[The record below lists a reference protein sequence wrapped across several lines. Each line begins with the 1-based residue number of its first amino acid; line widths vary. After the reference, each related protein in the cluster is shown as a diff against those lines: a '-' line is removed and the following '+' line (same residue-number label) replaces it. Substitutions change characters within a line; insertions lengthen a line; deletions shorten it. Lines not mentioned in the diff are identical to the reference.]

1 MKKEIF
7 PFLPMPLPIA
17 QKLSAAFNPIA
28 NSFIRMNPKFKKEL
42 AQADI
47 ALDARSYYTLS
58 VLSAVMFFIMTF
70 FPILIVGYFTVPI
83 GMLVVAA
90 LIFSMFMAGIV
101 FFYYMIHPR
110 LLISRKSSLLE
121 KDLLFALKYMLIR
134 IRSGVPLYDAMVGV
148 AHGQYGEVSNEF
160 KTAVKEMSG
169 GVEEVKALENM
180 ALRTTSMFFRR
191 TIWQIANNM
200 RSGSDISNSLSSII
214 ENLVQEQKIMIR
226 RYGSELNPIILMY
239 MMFSVIIPSLG
250 VTVIIVMSSF
260 SGITVPVF
268 LFYLIPIG
276 VFMLQIIFIS
286 IIRNK
291 RPMLSIG
298 V

>member
-1 MKKEIF
+1 MKKEVF
-7 PFLPMPLPIA
+7 PFLPLPLPIA
-17 QKLSAAFNPIA
+17 QKLSAAFNPLA
-28 NSFIRMNPKFKKEL
+28 NLFLRMNPKFKKEL
-42 AQADI
+42 AQVDI

-58 VLSAVMFFIMTF
+58 ALSAVVFFLMTF
-70 FPILIVGYFTVPI
+70 FPIFIIGYFTVPI
-83 GMLVVAA
+83 KMLVGVG
-90 LIFSMFMAGIV
+90 LLFSMVMAGVI
-101 FFYYMIHPR
+101 FLYYMIHPR
-110 LLISRKSSLLE
+110 LLLYRKSRLLE

-134 IRSGVPLYDAMVGV
+134 VRSGIPLYDAMVGI

-160 KTAVKEMSG
+160 KIAVKEMSG
-169 GVEEVKALENM
+169 GVEEVRALENM
-180 ALRTTSMFFRR
+180 ALRTTSTFFRR

-200 RSGSDISNSLSSII
+200 RAGSDISDALSSII

-260 SGITVPVF
+260 SGITVPIF